1 MQNQHFE
8 PGTQFPLETAAHG
21 FDFLDKV
28 DQVEPF
34 EIAHAQKFSL
44 LVDPLRE
51 VALVIGRLYSRC
63 GGMEEL
69 VHATSVNSKVAPI
82 DGAG

>member
-8 PGTQFPLETAAHG
+8 PGTQFPLETAADG
-21 FDFLDKV
+21 FDFLDEM
-28 DQVEPF
+28 DQVESF

-51 VALVIGRLYSRC
+51 IALVIGRLCCRC

-69 VHATSVNSKVAPI
+69 VHATSVNAKVAPI
-82 DGAG
+82 GGAG